1 MGDWQEIKR
10 KKSEMLQEIAA
21 TLSDQERN
29 ILVRV
34 LELEIEQRHRKR
46 VPQEVRDR
54 LRDFTR
60 QEITDK

>member
-10 KKSEMLQEIAA
+10 KKSDMLQEIAT
-21 TLSDQERN
+21 TLSEEERN

-34 LELEIEQRHRKR
+34 LELEFDQRHRKR
-46 VPQEVRDR
+46 VSQEVRDR

-60 QEITDK
+60 QEIR

>member
-10 KKSEMLQEIAA
+10 KKSEMLQEIAS
-21 TLSDQERN
+21 TLSEQERN

-46 VPQEVRDR
+46 VSQEVRDR

-60 QEITDK
+60 QEIR

>member
-10 KKSEMLQEIAA
+10 KKSEMLQEIAS

-60 QEITDK
+60 QEIR

>member
-21 TLSDQERN
+21 TLSEQERN

-46 VPQEVRDR
+46 VSQEVRDR

-60 QEITDK
+60 QEIR

>member
-10 KKSEMLQEIAA
+10 KKSDMLQEIAS
-21 TLSDQERN
+21 TLTEEERK

-34 LELEIEQRHRKR
+34 LELEIEQRHRNHGR
-46 VPQEVRDR
+46 VSQDVRDR

-60 QEITDK
+60 QEIR

>member
-10 KKSEMLQEIAA
+10 KKSEMLQEIAG

-29 ILVRV
+29 ILVRI

-60 QEITDK
+60 QEIH

>member
-10 KKSEMLQEIAA
+10 KKSDMLQEIAS

-46 VPQEVRDR
+46 VSQEVRDR

-60 QEITDK
+60 QEIR

>member
-1 MGDWQEIKR
+1 MEDWQEIKR
-10 KKSEMLQEIAA
+10 KKSEMLQEIAS
-21 TLSDQERN
+21 TLSDNERS

-46 VPQEVRDR
+46 ASQDVRER

-60 QEITDK
+60 QEIR